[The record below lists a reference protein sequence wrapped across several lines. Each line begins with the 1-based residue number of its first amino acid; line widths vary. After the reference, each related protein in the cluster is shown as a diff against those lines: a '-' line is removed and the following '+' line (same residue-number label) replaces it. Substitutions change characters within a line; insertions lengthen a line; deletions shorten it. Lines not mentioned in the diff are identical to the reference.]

1 MPSEDL
7 YFHTTNESYFEIALL
22 ERLLANML
30 FKQSSFKGNAK
41 AYNFIA
47 ACNLPKRS
55 NLQYQRLIEAFYA
68 YHLIKYFKEF
78 FNQNL
83 ISKFKTYI

>member
-55 NLQYQRLIEAFYA
+55 NLQYQRLIDPGKVLRLGFMRNIA
-68 YHLIKYFKEF
+68 LINTF
-78 FNQNL
+78 
-83 ISKFKTYI
+83 

>member
-55 NLQYQRLIEAFYA
+55 NLQYQRLIEATLCLPSYQIFQR
-68 YHLIKYFKEF
+68 IF
-78 FNQNL
+78 
-83 ISKFKTYI
+83 